1 MNSKNILMSLLFVT
15 GVGCSSAP
23 REVDASIALV
33 PENKPML
40 VGEIVPASIEKYLN
54 QDVSQSINY
63 NNYMIEILPIYISA
77 LGFNCATL
85 IFETK
90 NINKILQT
98 ACQNKNSDS
107 WVLIKSISKTDKKV
121 VL

>member
-1 MNSKNILMSLLFVT
+1 MNSKNILMSLLLVT
-15 GVGCSSAP
+15 GVGCNSAP

-40 VGEIVPASIEKYLN
+40 VGEKIPASIEKHLN

-63 NNYMIEILPIYISA
+63 KNYTIEILPIYISA
-77 LGFNCATL
+77 LGFNCASL
-85 IFETK
+85 IFENK
-90 NINKILQT
+90 KIDKILQT
-98 ACQNKNSDS
+98 ACQNKDSDS
-107 WVLIKSISKTDKKV
+107 WVLIKTINTAEKKV